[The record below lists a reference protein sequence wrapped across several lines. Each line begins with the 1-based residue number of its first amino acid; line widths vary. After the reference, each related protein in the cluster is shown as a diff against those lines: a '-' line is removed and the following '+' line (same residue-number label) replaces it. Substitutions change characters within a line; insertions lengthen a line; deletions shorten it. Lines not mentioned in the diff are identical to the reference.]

1 MFVTYLSR
9 SNSCVEMPDAVSARG
24 SPKAERRKGP
34 GIVRSDRR
42 GVVSALSGK
51 NIFSLGYVKVHV
63 KLIV

>member
-1 MFVTYLSR
+1 MCVTYLRR
-9 SNSCVEMPDAVSARG
+9 SNSCVDAVSARG

-42 GVVSALSGK
+42 GMVSALSGK

-63 KLIV
+63 KPIV